1 MFADLTTVDQK
12 RFRYGLTVLLAGI
25 VLMLW
30 AWASWVYR
38 ESSTKEVPAM
48 VAPDPGRTLTQPD

>member
-1 MFADLTTVDQK
+1 MSADLTTADQK
-12 RFRYGLTVLLAGI
+12 RFRHGLTVLLAGI

-38 ESSTKEVPAM
+38 ESNAKEVPAPL
-48 VAPDPGRTLTQPD
+48 VAEPVETTAQPE